1 MCYNIIVRET
11 QDNFLEAINMCFE
24 TRVGLIVL
32 GIVVIGY
39 LASRLLSRINWP
51 MVYFALCGGM
61 ENDR

>member
-1 MCYNIIVRET
+1 
-11 QDNFLEAINMCFE
+11 MCFE